1 MGFKKR
7 NERNDGPFLVS
18 PAELAVV
25 LLAKASLLSD
35 DVATVV
41 DDLPPRG
48 RDVGYFPSSW
58 VTLWQLLRTN
68 FVRLSG
74 PGHSSPARLHAEH
87 CGHFSSH

>member
-7 NERNDGPFLVS
+7 NERKDGPLLVS
-18 PAELAVV
+18 LAELVV
-25 LLAKASLLSD
+25 ILLAKASLLSD

-41 DDLPPRG
+41 NDLPPPG
-48 RDVGYFPSSW
+48 RDVEYSPSSGT
-58 VTLWQLLRTN
+58 TLWQLLRTN

-87 CGHFSSH
+87 